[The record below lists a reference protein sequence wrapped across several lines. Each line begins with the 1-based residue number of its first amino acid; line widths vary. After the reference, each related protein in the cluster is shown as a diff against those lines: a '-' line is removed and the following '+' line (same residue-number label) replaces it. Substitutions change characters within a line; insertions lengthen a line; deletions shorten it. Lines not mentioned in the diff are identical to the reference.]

1 MNIGDY
7 VFDDELAEI
16 LQKVGQSSGFNLAIF
31 DEDDNLLACYP
42 ENTVNG
48 ESFVDCEL
56 HVNEEKAGNLKGFF
70 QDPESKEKLEILLD
84 FLRDFLEKRLSSELE
99 LESLSMEI
107 ANNYQEI
114 NLMFENNALFAE
126 LLDVDELI
134 GVTMKQ
140 TMKVAGSEKAVLM
153 FLDKGKENLII
164 QQVEG
169 VESDQILDI
178 GIQIQGSVF
187 EEIFETGNYIIVED
201 ISAAEDVQEK
211 CKGKFA
217 LDQFATESWMIVP
230 LKIKEE
236 IIGILSVGDR
246 VEGGS
251 FTSIQAK
258 MLTALAVQSAAS
270 VEKARLYKNI
280 EKETKIRSTLQR
292 YLSPTIVDDLVKHNR
307 ELKLGGE
314 RLECSI
320 LFTDIC
326 SFTTISEQRSP
337 EDVVMMLNE
346 YFSAMAEIIFRHQG
360 TLDKFIG
367 DAIMAVF
374 GAPLVSFDCHMNS
387 VACGVAML
395 EKLREIQEKW
405 RSEGKEFFQMRVGIN
420 TGPVVAGN
428 IGSSERMDY
437 TVIGDTVN
445 LASRLESNAQPGTIL
460 ISGYTYEKVKD
471 FVNADGLDPIK
482 VKGKAE
488 PIQIYRVNGI
498 DHKKFEEIKSTR
510 KFVRVDVSINT
521 TFINI
526 EEQEKYPGVVLNVS
540 RGGVL
545 LGTKDQLVIGDFVIL
560 SFSLSETISIQEI
573 EGKVVYTKKTESQDK
588 GPFFHLGVEFSRVSE
603 NNSRAVNTFLD
614 L

>member
-1 MNIGDY
+1 MDLY
-7 VFDDELAEI
+7 QRAM
-16 LQKVGQSSGFNLAIF
+16 
-31 DEDDNLLACYP
+31 
-42 ENTVNG
+42 
-48 ESFVDCEL
+48 
-56 HVNEEKAGNLKGFF
+56 
-70 QDPESKEKLEILLD
+70 
-84 FLRDFLEKRLSSELE
+84 ELE

-134 GVTMKQ
+134 QVTIKQ
-140 TMKVAGSEKAVLM
+140 TMKVAGSEKGVLM

-164 QQVEG
+164 QKAEG

-211 CKGKFA
+211 CKGKFD

-251 FTSIQAK
+251 FTSIHAK

-270 VEKARLYKNI
+270 VEKAWLYKNFD
-280 EKETKIRSTLQR
+280 KEAKIRSTLQR

-326 SFTTISEQRSP
+326 SFTTISEQKSP
-337 EDVVMMLNE
+337 EDIVMMLNE
-346 YFSAMAEIIFRHQG
+346 YFSAMAEIIFHYQG

-395 EKLREIQEKW
+395 EKLKEIQEKW

-428 IGSSERMDY
+428 IGSSKRMDY

-471 FVNADGLDPIK
+471 FVNADRLDPIK
-482 VKGKAE
+482 VKGKVE
-488 PIQIYRVNGI
+488 LIEIYRVNGI
-498 DHKKFEEIKSTR
+498 DHKKFKEIKSSR

-521 TFINI
+521 TFVNI

-540 RGGVL
+540 QGGVL
-545 LGTKDQLVIGDFVIL
+545 LGTKDQLVIGDFVKL
-560 SFSLSETISIQEI
+560 SFSLSESISIQEI
-573 EGKVVYTKKTESQDK
+573 EGKVVFSQKTGSQDK
-588 GPFFHLGVEFSRVSE
+588 GAFYHLGVEFSRVTE
-603 NNSRAVNTFLD
+603 DNLRGIITFLD